1 MPLADRESEIVRQS
15 RRRQMYSGLAVLIVA
30 AVLISGFDLS
40 NSMNSGSFW
49 NGLGQFF
56 DYPAGL
62 LGEAWDTGLFGMA
75 ELLWRFLPALI
86 ETLNIAVAA
95 TLLGGAGAAVLSLA
109 ATPNLG
115 APAWLRLPIRR
126 TLDVMRAFPELIIAL
141 FLIFVLGTSPV
152 PAMIAVA
159 FHTVGALG
167 KLFSE
172 VNENID
178 VKPMEGLASSGGS
191 WFQRIRYGVI
201 PQVAPNWLSYFLLR
215 LEINVRASAI
225 LGFVGAGGI
234 GTELRRTI
242 GWGQG
247 SGDETIALFI
257 LLIGSIVVIDQLSSW
272 GRARLAGKHGQGEE
286 TEAQTAHGHENRVAR
301 TRAMVRRRT
310 ALTALAPALALGYL
324 AYAWVAFDVSGL
336 LASARPE
343 RAAILATDSVM
354 FKTHVEQ
361 SLRTGEVAVAIEG
374 ERTATYSRDALPDWV
389 RADGETW
396 DVDLGDGFFATIE
409 GPRLRVEA
417 PGYGVITV
425 TATEDAL
432 LYDLPSGPPPA
443 WLRTD
448 PVKFDMR
455 PEIGK
460 RIQASRAKF
469 EIHRYAW
476 GWENFWFPFRSPLW
490 GLSAGEVWS
499 LAWSDDR
506 IDPDLSNAAFIFDQF
521 WTNPDWMH
529 GEVFKALLETIMM
542 ALLGTLVAAFVG
554 LPLAFLAASNFTPSL
569 ALRFGVRRLFDLL
582 RGIDMLIWSL
592 IFIRAFGLGPLT
604 GALAIAFTDTGSLG
618 KLFSEALE
626 NVDDKQIEGVHSTGA
641 THLQRYRFGV
651 LPQIMPVFLSQ
662 ALYYLESNTRSATVI
677 GALGAGGIGLM
688 LVETMRTSRDWEN
701 TLYIIVL
708 TILVVFAMDALS
720 GWLRRRL
727 IQGREAREV

>member
-1 MPLADRESEIVRQS
+1 MTLADLESEIVRQT

-30 AVLISGFDLS
+30 AVLIAGFDVS

-62 LGEAWDTGLFGMA
+62 VSEAWDTGLIGMA
-75 ELLWRFLPALI
+75 ELMWRFLPALI

-95 TLLGGAGAAVLSLA
+95 TILGGIGASVLSLA

-115 APAWLRLPIRR
+115 APAWLRLPLRR
-126 TLDVMRAFPELIIAL
+126 VLDVMRAFPELIIAL

-247 SGDETIALFI
+247 SGDETIALFV
-257 LLIGSIVVIDQLSSW
+257 LLIASIFLIDQLSSW
-272 GRARLAGKHGQGEE
+272 GRARLAGRHGQGEE

-310 ALTALAPALALGYL
+310 ILTVLAPALALGYL

-336 LASARPE
+336 IASARPE

-354 FKTHVEQ
+354 FKTHVEE
-361 SLRTGEVAVAIEG
+361 SLRTGEVEVAIEG
-374 ERTATYSRDALPDWV
+374 ERTATYSRDALPPWV
-389 RADGETW
+389 RVDGETW
-396 DVDLGDGFFATIE
+396 QVDLGDGYEVFID
-409 GPRLRVEA
+409 GPRMTVEA
-417 PGYGVITV
+417 PGYG
-425 TATEDAL
+425 A
-432 LYDLPSGPPPA
+432 
-443 WLRTD
+443 
-448 PVKFDMR
+448 
-455 PEIGK
+455 IG
-460 RIQASRAKF
+460 
-469 EIHRYAW
+469 
-476 GWENFWFPFRSPLW
+476 
-490 GLSAGEVWS
+490 
-499 LAWSDDR
+499 
-506 IDPDLSNAAFIFDQF
+506 
-521 WTNPDWMH
+521 
-529 GEVFKALLETIMM
+529 
-542 ALLGTLVAAFVG
+542 
-554 LPLAFLAASNFTPSL
+554 
-569 ALRFGVRRLFDLL
+569 
-582 RGIDMLIWSL
+582 
-592 IFIRAFGLGPLT
+592 
-604 GALAIAFTDTGSLG
+604 
-618 KLFSEALE
+618 
-626 NVDDKQIEGVHSTGA
+626 
-641 THLQRYRFGV
+641 
-651 LPQIMPVFLSQ
+651 
-662 ALYYLESNTRSATVI
+662 
-677 GALGAGGIGLM
+677 
-688 LVETMRTSRDWEN
+688 
-701 TLYIIVL
+701 
-708 TILVVFAMDALS
+708 
-720 GWLRRRL
+720 
-727 IQGREAREV
+727 